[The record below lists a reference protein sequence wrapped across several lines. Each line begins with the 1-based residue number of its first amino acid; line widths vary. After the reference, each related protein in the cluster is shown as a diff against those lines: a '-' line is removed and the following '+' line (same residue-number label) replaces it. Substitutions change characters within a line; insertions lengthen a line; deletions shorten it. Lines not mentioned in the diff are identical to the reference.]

1 MTTQE
6 HDVTRG
12 RAPAAT
18 GNDRVRQVGVVVSV
32 VLGIAGAFWG
42 SGAWG
47 GEAVA
52 EAAGGALSA
61 DATFLAP
68 AGSAFSI
75 WSVIYV
81 ALVVWTVW
89 HSLPGQ
95 ASSPLARRTGWW
107 GAASLLLNALW
118 LLTVQAG
125 LLWLSVVVILA
136 LALVLGWLLT
146 QVDESQPRAGVLI
159 TQVTH
164 GLYLGWVSVA
174 TCANIAAV
182 LVDSGVEPARGVGE
196 VVALVVLAAVCGLL
210 WLYASYVGTARWP
223 VTAAAAWGLAWI
235 AAGRLGDAPDS
246 TVVGVGAIAAAVV
259 GVGLTVLAARRPG
272 TARALKSSAP
282 AH

>member
-1 MTTQE
+1 M
-6 HDVTRG
+6 TRG

-18 GNDRVRQVGVVVSV
+18 GNDRVRQVGVVASA

-47 GEAVA
+47 GEPVA

-61 DATFLAP
+61 DATLLAP
-68 AGSAFSI
+68 AGAAFSI
-75 WSVIYV
+75 WSVIYAGLV
-81 ALVVWTVW
+81 AWTVW

-95 ASSPLARRTGWW
+95 ASSALARATGWW

-125 LLWLSVVVILA
+125 LLWLSVVVILL
-136 LALVLGWLLT
+136 LALVLGRLLT
-146 QVDESQPRAGVLI
+146 LVDESQPRAGVLI

-182 LVDSGVEPARGVGE
+182 LVDSGIAPGRGVGE

-210 WLYASYVGTARWP
+210 WLYATYVGTARWSA
-223 VTAAAAWGLAWI
+223 TAAAVWGLAWI
-235 AAGRLGDAPDS
+235 AAGRLNDAPDS
-246 TVVGVGAIAAAVV
+246 TVVGVGAIGAALV
-259 GVGLTVLAARRPG
+259 GVILTVLAARSRG
-272 TARALKSSAP
+272 ASLARR
-282 AH
+282 